1 MARIPAIVLILL
13 HSSWLFAGVSGRDLA
28 SAAKAQ
34 IGVTRYYDGRY
45 RTLAYPGG
53 DPPMDRGVCSDV
65 VIRAY
70 RPFGIDLQVLVHEDM
85 SRAWNEYP
93 NLWHMRSTDR
103 NIDHRRVPNL
113 ATFFRRHGQC
123 LSINKDREAFLPGD
137 IVTWQLVSGV
147 PHVGI
152 VSSEPSKAGTPLVIH
167 NIGSG
172 TRLEDCLFDF
182 RITGHYRYP
191 RD

>member
-1 MARIPAIVLILL
+1 MRASVMALIMLGSTGLL
-13 HSSWLFAGVSGRDLA
+13 AGVSGLDLA

-34 IGVTRYYDGRY
+34 IGVTRHYDGRY
-45 RTLAYPGG
+45 QKLAYPGG
-53 DPPMDRGVCSDV
+53 DLPMDCGVCSDV

-70 RPFGIDLQVLVHEDM
+70 RPLGIDLQVLVHEDM
-85 SRAWNEYP
+85 RRAWNDYP

-113 ATFFRRHGQC
+113 ATFFRRHGQS
-123 LSINKDREAFLPGD
+123 LSIHKDQDAFLPGD
-137 IVTWQLVSGV
+137 IVTWQLVSGA

-152 VSSEPSKAGTPLVIH
+152 VSRERSKTGTPLVIH
-167 NIGSG
+167 NIGWG
-172 TRLEDCLFDF
+172 AMLEDRLFDF
-182 RITGHYRYP
+182 KITGHYRYP